1 MNTAEIEWLMFPMS
15 PELEA
20 VLKRPAWHAEAAC
33 RGEGVDTFFPDSHE
47 DPRNVMAICVS
58 CPVKTQCL
66 NYALEDPS
74 LKGVWGGTSA
84 RHRSRLRRQSSNAR

>member
-1 MNTAEIEWLMFPMS
+1 MFPMP

-20 VLKRPAWHAEAAC
+20 VLKRPAWQAEAAC
-33 RGEGVDTFFPDSHE
+33 RGDEVSVFFPDSHE
-47 DPRNVMAICVS
+47 DSRYVIAICVS
-58 CPVKTQCL
+58 CPVKTECL

-84 RHRSRLRRQSSNAR
+84 RQRSRLRRQAS